1 MGGRVH
7 PQNVFGQTIESTF
20 VKDRDIEDTDSE
32 QADVDYAALQDKI
45 TNLIRWGI
53 PQGNRII
60 SLNCQKS
67 VPEN

>member
-32 QADVDYAALQDKI
+32 QADVDYAVFARQD
-45 TNLIRWGI
+45 N
-53 PQGNRII
+53 
-60 SLNCQKS
+60 
-67 VPEN
+67 